1 MVSETPA
8 RRFAAFVP
16 PPGAARI
23 LTLNALVGSIGTGL
37 FLTGS
42 VLYYT
47 RVVGLSNTKVGLGLS
62 IAGVCGMVASIPM
75 GELADR
81 VGPRQVLV
89 ALHLWRVVG
98 YSLMA
103 FVHSFWA
110 FLVMVCI
117 VTMADRAGPPINQ
130 AMVGTLFTKQ
140 ERVRTMAFL
149 RAVRNIGLSVGAL
162 LAGIAL
168 TADTPIAY
176 RLLTLGNAVS
186 FLPMALLVASLRR
199 YQRIPATA
207 GASAADDLPV
217 PADLRPLRDIPFV
230 GLAVS
235 NGLLMLHDSVLFV
248 ALPLWIAQETSA
260 PRIMVSVMLV
270 INTVLT
276 AVGQVRWTAMTE
288 TLPAAVRAM
297 VVSGLI
303 LAGASLAFAAAHY
316 GGPVTASLLLV
327 VGIIA
332 LTVGENLHSA
342 SSWQVSF
349 DLSPAPARAKYL
361 SVFGLGQ
368 AGQDMLGP
376 SLITALALGFGA
388 TGWIGL
394 GALFAV
400 TGLTTRALARTV
412 ESKRR
417 AQGMVEPDDP
427 TGTRPDPPSA
437 AASATTVPAAP
448 AN

>member
-1 MVSETPA
+1 VSAAVRDRLAAMLPA
-8 RRFAAFVP
+8 
-16 PPGAARI
+16 PGAARI
-23 LTLNALVGSIGTGL
+23 LTLNAFVGSVGTGL

-47 RVVGLSNTKVGLGLS
+47 RVVHLSNTQVGLGLS
-62 IAGVCGMVASIPM
+62 IAGVCGMLASIPI
-75 GELADR
+75 GGLADR
-81 VGPRQVLV
+81 MGARQVLV
-89 ALHLWRVVG
+89 SLHLWRVVG
-98 YSLMA
+98 YGLIA
-103 FVHSFWA
+103 FVHNFWSF
-110 FLVMVCI
+110 LLMVCL

-149 RAVRNIGLSVGAL
+149 RAVRNVGLSLGAL

-168 TADTPIAY
+168 TADTPMAY
-176 RLLTLGNAVS
+176 RLLTLGNAAS
-186 FLPMALLVASLRR
+186 FLPMAVLVASLRR
-199 YQRIPATA
+199 YQRALTTTV
-207 GASAADDLPV
+207 ADDDEQR
-217 PADLRPLRDIPFV
+217 ADLRPLRDLPFV

-248 ALPLWIAQETSA
+248 ALPLWIAQQTSA
-260 PRIMVSVMLV
+260 PRIMVSLMLV

-276 AVGQVRWTAMTE
+276 AAGQVRWTRMTE

-297 VVSGLI
+297 VTSGLV
-303 LAGASLAFAAAHY
+303 LAGASAVFAAARF
-316 GGPVTASLLLV
+316 GGPLAASVLLV
-327 VGIIA
+327 VGVVA

-349 DLSPAPARAKYL
+349 DLSPEPARARYL

-376 SLITALALGFGA
+376 SLVTVLALGFGV
-388 TGWIGL
+388 TGWLGL

-400 TGLTTRALARTV
+400 TGLTTRALARAV
-412 ESKRR
+412 ETKRR
-417 AQGMVEPDDP
+417 AQGLVEPDEEAVP
-427 TGTRPDPPSA
+427 QP
-437 AASATTVPAAP
+437 AT
-448 AN
+448 